1 MSALDVKKFLD
12 EVDKDPKLQ
21 KKLKKLRANWVKLGK
36 EHGYHFSIQ
45 ELHAHVAKRWGV
57 KKPPEYDD
65 PDTTCA
71 A

>member
-1 MSALDVKKFLD
+1 MSAKNVKKFLD
-12 EVDKDPKLQ
+12 EVDKSPELQ
-21 KKLKKLRANWVKLGK
+21 QKLKKLRANWVKLGK
-36 EHGYHFSIQ
+36 KHGYDFTIK
-45 ELHAHVAKRWGV
+45 ELHAHVAARWGV